1 MSKNSALS
9 QNTPN
14 ILGNPPIKVADVLL
28 PLPFDQC
35 FTYLLPEDSS
45 VVIGQLVCAPF
56 RTKLLVGVVIKIYEV
71 ETSSKLKALEEI
83 EPKHILSTSFIEFM
97 HKVAAYNLIPMGLV
111 FKMVGCTNS
120 ILKTSVRKNS
130 LSVEVAPEKIVSLTN
145 EQIEA
150 ANHLASLLAKGYN
163 VCLLDGITGSGK
175 TEVYLDIIQKV
186 ISSGD
191 QALVLLPEIVLTTQ
205 LTERFTARFGF
216 APTEWHS
223 ALTPRVK
230 RINWQKI
237 INGEAKFIVGA
248 RSALFL
254 PYPKLKLIVVDEEHE
269 PSFKQDEGTI
279 YNARDMAILKGKQ
292 ENILTILCSA
302 TPSIETLYNV
312 QIGKYS
318 TVRLD
323 SRFGSASIPEIKIVD
338 LNKYPLQ
345 RNHWI
350 SSPLQEELANSLAQ
364 KKQSLLFLNRRGY
377 APITLCG
384 DCKNKIACPN
394 CNFYLVEHR
403 KTKQLMCHYCGY
415 HAAKLTKCQTCGSE
429 NKMYAVGP
437 GVERIEE
444 EVKNLFP
451 NARVALL
458 TSDTVHS
465 HSQVQEIIGEIQRH
479 NIDIIIGT
487 QMITKGL
494 HFPKLD
500 LVGVID
506 ADSNVI
512 GGDIRAIERT
522 YQLLHQVAGRAGR
535 ESNQGLV
542 MIQTFDPNNVYLQML
557 KDAKRDQFFAAELYD
572 RKVANMPPFTRIA
585 IISIISKNEHKNIEF
600 CQKMAKC
607 APFFD
612 ALKVLGPSS
621 APIFYLRNQYRHR
634 FVLIAE
640 KKINLQKIIKYWLL
654 ELPTP
659 NGIKVKVDI
668 DPYAFV

>member
-1 MSKNSALS
+1 
-9 QNTPN
+9 
-14 ILGNPPIKVADVLL
+14 
-28 PLPFDQC
+28 
-35 FTYLLPEDSS
+35 
-45 VVIGQLVCAPF
+45 
-56 RTKLLVGVVIKIYEV
+56 
-71 ETSSKLKALEEI
+71 
-83 EPKHILSTSFIEFM
+83 
-97 HKVAAYNLIPMGLV
+97 
-111 FKMVGCTNS
+111 
-120 ILKTSVRKNS
+120 
-130 LSVEVAPEKIVSLTN
+130 
-145 EQIEA
+145 
-150 ANHLASLLAKGYN
+150 
-163 VCLLDGITGSGK
+163 
-175 TEVYLDIIQKV
+175 
-186 ISSGD
+186 
-191 QALVLLPEIVLTTQ
+191 
-205 LTERFTARFGF
+205 
-216 APTEWHS
+216 
-223 ALTPRVK
+223 
-230 RINWQKI
+230 
-237 INGEAKFIVGA
+237 
-248 RSALFL
+248 
-254 PYPKLKLIVVDEEHE
+254 
-269 PSFKQDEGTI
+269 
-279 YNARDMAILKGKQ
+279 
-292 ENILTILCSA
+292 
-302 TPSIETLYNV
+302 
-312 QIGKYS
+312 
-318 TVRLD
+318 
-323 SRFGSASIPEIKIVD
+323 
-338 LNKYPLQ
+338 
-345 RNHWI
+345 
-350 SSPLQEELANSLAQ
+350 
-364 KKQSLLFLNRRGY
+364 
-377 APITLCG
+377 
-384 DCKNKIACPN
+384 
-394 CNFYLVEHR
+394 
-403 KTKQLMCHYCGY
+403 MCHYCGY

-542 MIQTFDPNNVYLQML
+542 IIQTFDPNNVYLQML
-557 KDAKRDQFFAAELYD
+557 KDAKRDQFFAAELHD

-585 IISIISKNEHKNIEF
+585 IISIVSKYEHKNIEF

-607 APFFD
+607 APYTD
-612 ALKVLGPSS
+612 SLKVLGPSS

-640 KKINLQKIIKYWLL
+640 KNINLQKIIRSWLL

-659 NGIKVKVDI
+659 HGIKVKVDI